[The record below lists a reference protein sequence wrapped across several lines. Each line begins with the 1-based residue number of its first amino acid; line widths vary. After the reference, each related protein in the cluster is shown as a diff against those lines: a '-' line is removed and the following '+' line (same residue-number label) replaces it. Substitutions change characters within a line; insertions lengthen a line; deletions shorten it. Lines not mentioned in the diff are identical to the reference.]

1 MKTLRYLA
9 NHVALIT
16 GSTGGIGEGVARCLA
31 QRGANIVLNGFG
43 DEKYIQNLLTTFKK
57 DYGVDATYIGGDLS
71 KPEDVKALYT
81 GAVNKFPGG
90 VDILVNNAGF
100 QHVSPLESFPLDT
113 WNKMVAVMLT
123 APFQLSQLS
132 IGTMKSKGWGRII
145 NISSAHG
152 LVASPNKTAYVT
164 IKHGMIGLTKTISL
178 EAAGTGVTCN
188 AVCPGYVETP
198 LFIKQA
204 EDRAKDQGISVED
217 GKKQIL
223 IVHPSGEAVKVT
235 EVAEIVAFLCSSS
248 ANQITGASLLVDGG
262 WTAR

>member
-1 MKTLRYLA
+1 MRIFKHLA
-9 NHVALIT
+9 GRVALIT
-16 GSTGGIGEGVARCLA
+16 GSTGGIGEGVARTLA
-31 QRGANIVLNGFG
+31 QRGANIVINGFG
-43 DEKYIQNLLTTFKK
+43 DEKHIQNLLNSFKTEYK
-57 DYGVDATYIGGDLS
+57 VEAAYVGGDLS
-71 KPEDVKALYT
+71 KPEDVTALYNS
-81 GAVNKFPGG
+81 ALEKFPEG

-113 WNKMVAVMLT
+113 WNKMLALMLT
-123 APFQLSQLS
+123 APFQLAQLS
-132 IGTMKSKGWGRII
+132 IGRMKAKGWGRIV
-145 NISSAHG
+145 NIASAHG

-164 IKHGMIGLTKTISL
+164 VKHGLIGFTKTVSL
-178 EAAGTGVTCN
+178 ETAGSGVTCN

-223 IVHPSGEAVKVT
+223 AVHPSGEAVKIS
-235 EVAEIVAFLCSSS
+235 EVAEIVAFLCSSA
-248 ANQITGASLLVDGG
+248 ANQITGASMVVDGG